1 MNPKTIKLATTTAR
15 DRSQLPACPAVYF
28 VLDGDAVLYIGR
40 TRNLQQRW
48 LAHHRWYQLKVMS
61 GNIRIAWLEC
71 SDASLLVAI
80 ETASIEHF
88 EPSLNRTKVG
98 GEQTKIFVYL
108 PEELKADLERLAK
121 SHYRPVSNMVLTL
134 IQEAVDE
141 AKSEGRIQSDD
152 RSQPHRS
159 DSNEQDSS

>member
-1 MNPKTIKLATTTAR
+1 VSTLKYHGMHSESTLEGEIDTVEVKKRYNRAVKAQITA
-15 DRSQLPACPAVYF
+15 LPAKLP
-28 VLDGDAVLYIGR
+28 
-40 TRNLQQRW
+40 
-48 LAHHRWYQLKVMS
+48 
-61 GNIRIAWLEC
+61 RI
-71 SDASLLVAI
+71 V
-80 ETASIEHF
+80 
-88 EPSLNRTKVG
+88 
-98 GEQTKIFVYL
+98 VYL
-108 PEELKADLERLAK
+108 PAELKADLERLAK

>member
-1 MNPKTIKLATTTAR
+1 VSTLKYHGMHSELTIEGKIDTVEVKKRYNRAVKAQITA
-15 DRSQLPACPAVYF
+15 LPAKLP
-28 VLDGDAVLYIGR
+28 
-40 TRNLQQRW
+40 
-48 LAHHRWYQLKVMS
+48 
-61 GNIRIAWLEC
+61 RI
-71 SDASLLVAI
+71 V
-80 ETASIEHF
+80 
-88 EPSLNRTKVG
+88 
-98 GEQTKIFVYL
+98 VYL